1 MISMTNVTPEV
12 EDKMG
17 SCVMRKEQ
25 HYIITVSKQSTRKKD
40 CLLVTQT
47 MEEESLVF
55 PAVVSGQ
62 RSVILA

>member
-40 CLLVTQT
+40 MAPT
-47 MEEESLVF
+47 
-55 PAVVSGQ
+55 PDAVE
-62 RSVILA
+62 LAHMS